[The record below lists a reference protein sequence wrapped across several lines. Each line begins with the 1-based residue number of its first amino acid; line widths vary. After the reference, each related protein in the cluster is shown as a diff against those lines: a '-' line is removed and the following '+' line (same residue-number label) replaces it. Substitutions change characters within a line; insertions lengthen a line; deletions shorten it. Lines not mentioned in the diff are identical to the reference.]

1 MGNALRVL
9 SYSLDAPEG
18 LPSFGGFLLSVK
30 QTKNQCRY
38 ERGQYGR
45 RYIPKEA
52 HRRILLSEGAPVVRV
67 AQGKLG
73 RKAAFGEQHDAI

>member
-1 MGNALRVL
+1 M
-9 SYSLDAPEG
+9 
-18 LPSFGGFLLSVK
+18 PSFGGFLLSVK